1 MKNIKTLCLF
11 LSLNLII
18 PVGFSK
24 SSNGWYDVNQDSIQI
39 NLPVEFID
47 AYGKYSLISKD
58 KKIRLT
64 DFGDIEKNK
73 SGKKYILKKYGVQI
87 LNNGEVYNIFKATT
101 PFNSNVDFNILYHDK
116 NVVAFRVRD
125 NSTINYVKKP
135 FRSFT
140 VNTYIYNFSSNKFS
154 QFPVLNSESELDG
167 KQLDLLQGDQFT
179 FNAKK
184 GIYSYVANIKHA
196 SNGKI
201 GIFKVDLNN
210 SLKCISATLGCEN
223 VGLDFAEINK

>member
-1 MKNIKTLCLF
+1 MKNIKILGLF

-39 NLPVEFID
+39 NSPIEFID
-47 AYGKYSLISKD
+47 AYGKYSIINKD

-64 DFGDIEKNK
+64 DFGNIEKNK
-73 SGKKYILKKYGVQI
+73 SGYRYILKNYGVQV
-87 LNNGEVYNIFKATT
+87 LNGKKVFNVFKTT
-101 PFNSNVDFNILYHDK
+101 TSLNSNVDFNLLYHDK
-116 NVVAFRVRD
+116 NIVAFRVRD
-125 NSTINYVKKP
+125 NSAINYVKKP

-154 QFPVLNSESELDG
+154 QFSVLNSESELDG

-184 GIYSYVANIKHA
+184 GIYTYLANIKHA

-201 GIFKVDLNN
+201 GILKVDLDKN
-210 SLKCISATLGCEN
+210 LKCISSSQGCDN
-223 VGLDFAEINK
+223 VGISIAELVR